1 DLRRGAAH
9 SGHPVDELAL
19 SGRPRRRRIGVRAG
33 VGLRGC
39 GSGRR
44 RLARGAAAASR
55 VRALLI
61 VLLLG
66 PTDRRVL
73 DAAEDR
79 LAEEVVVRAGVLEG
93 APCGGR
99 GCGAVRRGA
108 TRRGGGLAVLGVLV
122 VHRRG
127 RCHRRGGLLPLRGG
141 GRGGGAGRGGAP
153 GRGGALAVL
162 GVLVVARRGLCDG
175 RGGLVRLRGG
185 RGALVLG
192 GVGGGD

>member
-1 DLRRGAAH
+1 SSGRRPSDLRRGAAH

-73 DAAEDR
+73 DAADDR
-79 LAEEVVVRAGVLEG
+79 LAEEVVVRAGVLEF

-99 GCGAVRRGA
+99 GCGAVRRGVCW
-108 TRRGGGLAVLGVLV
+108 GGGPVGAGAG
-122 VHRRG
+122 G
-127 RCHRRGGLLPLRGG
+127 RCAGAR
-141 GRGGGAGRGGAP
+141 GGAGAGPLCWARAASGGAS
-153 GRGGALAVL
+153 
-162 GVLVVARRGLCDG
+162 C
-175 RGGLVRLRGG
+175 
-185 RGALVLG
+185 
-192 GVGGGD
+192 VGGGWGWAAAGGAGGSPCPGGSGVETEAGAERGCAAAG

>member
-1 DLRRGAAH
+1 
-9 SGHPVDELAL
+9 HPVDELAL

-79 LAEEVVVRAGVLEG
+79 LAEEVVVRAGVLEF

-108 TRRGGGLAVLGVLV
+108 TRRGGGLAVLAVLV
-122 VHRRG
+122 VDRRALW
-127 RCHRRGGLLPLRGG
+127 RRR
-141 GRGGGAGRGGAP
+141 AE
-153 GRGGALAVL
+153 
-162 GVLVVARRGLCDG
+162 RGL
-175 RGGLVRLRGG
+175 VRGG
-185 RGALVLG
+185 RGVLG
-192 GVGGGD
+192 LRRGGGGD